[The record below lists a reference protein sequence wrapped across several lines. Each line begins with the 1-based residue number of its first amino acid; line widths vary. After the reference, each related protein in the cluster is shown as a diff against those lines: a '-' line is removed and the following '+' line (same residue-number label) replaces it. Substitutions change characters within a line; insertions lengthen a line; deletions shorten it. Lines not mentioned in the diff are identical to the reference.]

1 MNKNI
6 KNLFK
11 EIEVII
17 NTPPLEIT
25 INSPQISNYKKSLEK
40 IEDRNLNVKNS
51 NIKNKLSDMGL
62 SNSSTALGAEISLAR
77 ERAQIE
83 MDIEQKVNEY
93 AIKEKESVLSQKQSI
108 LATLTQEEDKKYQ
121 RTSDRIKLFFNSVVI
136 VALINTFAPEIKK
149 LLIFII
155 ALFQ

>member
-25 INSPQISNYKKSLEK
+25 INSLQINNYKKSLEN
-40 IEDRNLNVKNS
+40 IADRNLNVKNS
-51 NIKNKLSDMGL
+51 NIKNKLSEMGL
-62 SNSSTALGAEISLAR
+62 SNSSTALGAQIGLSR

-83 MDIEQKVNEY
+83 MDIERKVNEY

-108 LATLTQEEDKKYQ
+108 LATLTQEEDKKHQ
-121 RTSDRIKLFFNSVVI
+121 RTSYCIKLCLNSVVI
-136 VALINTFAPEIKK
+136 VALINAFTPEIKK
-149 LLIFII
+149 LLIRII
-155 ALFQ
+155 ELF